1 MYKEMQYTAEHTP
14 APDRANTVA
23 VIMDSPSL
31 HFRRYSKNDPV
42 GGNLIT
48 GMLGPIAKAGFAYDI
63 HLIEDIEIIPDDY
76 KTYIFIN
83 SFYLSDAQ
91 RKTIKQRFG
100 KNNNLLVFSYAAGY
114 FTGDDNAAYSCDVKN
129 MSSFLNMNMAVAAD
143 CNAIPRGRM
152 TGNYGNQVLAVSAKN
167 PEALYPLFYINDPA
181 AKVMATFTDS
191 SPELN
196 GQAAMALKDNGSYRT
211 VYCGIPVWTPELLR
225 TLAALGG
232 THVYS
237 QDKPTYVLRP
247 GNGHILLHT
256 ADASTA
262 NIVLPRPARR
272 VYDVTNNREL
282 ARNCSKL
289 TVQIP
294 RRSTIYLRIEE

>member
-1 MYKEMQYTAEHTP
+1 MILSAFKKG
-14 APDRANTVA
+14 
-23 VIMDSPSL
+23 IMDSPSL

-196 GQAAMALKDNGSYRT
+196 GKAAMALKDNGSYRT